1 MKVNEL
7 VYFLIHFMCL
17 PSTLT
22 INLKMKKNGKKSVFS
37 FPSRVHKEANRR
49 AGLLPISFHEQAR
62 EKDKSYKFAS

>member
-1 MKVNEL
+1 
-7 VYFLIHFMCL
+7 
-17 PSTLT
+17 
-22 INLKMKKNGKKSVFS
+22 MKKNGKKSVFS